1 MRKLVWGFLLP
12 SLLATAVHADPIS
25 IVVSA
30 DSKLTQITEDDVARL
45 YLGRSSTINDIEVT
59 PIDFKEDTPLAL
71 DFHSKVLKK
80 NPLQYQ
86 QYWARLLFTGKAK
99 PPVANMD
106 TPEAMVK
113 FISTNKGTLGY
124 TNQKTVPADVKV
136 ILVIE

>member
-1 MRKLVWGFLLP
+1 LRKLVVSFLLQ
-12 SLLATAVHADPIS
+12 SFLWAAAYAEPIS
-25 IVVSA
+25 IVVST
-30 DSKLTQITEDDVARL
+30 DSKLGSITEDDVARL

-59 PIDFKEDTPLAL
+59 PIDFKEELPLAKE
-71 DFHSKVLKK
+71 FHSKVLKK

-99 PPVANMD
+99 PPAADME

-113 FISTNKGTLGY
+113 FISTNKGSLGY

>member
-1 MRKLVWGFLLP
+1 LSFLLQTF
-12 SLLATAVHADPIS
+12 LGAIAYADPIS

-30 DSKLTQITEDDVARL
+30 DSKLAQITEDDVARL
-45 YLGRSSTINDIEVT
+45 YLGRSSTIHDIEVT
-59 PIDFKEDTPLAL
+59 PIDFKDEVPLAQE
-71 DFHSKVLKK
+71 FRSKVLKK

-99 PPVANMD
+99 PPAANIE
-106 TPEAMVK
+106 TAEAMIK

>member
-1 MRKLVWGFLLP
+1 
-12 SLLATAVHADPIS
+12 
-25 IVVSA
+25 VVSA
-30 DSKLTQITEDDVARL
+30 DSKLGSITEDDVARL

-59 PIDFKEDTPLAL
+59 PIDFKEELPLAKE
-71 DFHSKVLKK
+71 FHSKVLKK

-99 PPVANMD
+99 PPAAD
-106 TPEAMVK
+106 IETPEAMVK
-113 FISTNKGTLGY
+113 FISTNKGSIGY